1 MTFSNQDLLN
11 LLPWCNCAPPIII
24 CCGKSQFLT
33 GKVAIFHSN
42 LLNYQRVRLVDWG
55 HQPYLE
61 GKRLGHRSNGSPNW
75 MCSTQ
80 NDVGPSCVGWYLH
93 FPTPGIGT
101 VTIPLR
107 TTFWVKLRCL
117 NHVRPKWMIFRSWK
131 QIGKYQQVTCFFPLF
146 GHPTTVSLP
155 HLVLN
160 SCLPSSRR
168 LRWWTISWT
177 WRTTPF
183 RSWGAWCPCLQAGP
197 EFVCCT
203 GSFRRTKIIWEKG
216 SISYITYSVFHR
228 NILDMMFFKIKTQIS
243 NLVSLNHIHFLYIYI
258 YWIYWIYISFI
269 SSNKSSRS
277 NCELVAVLLDPTDPR
292 KRGVSKSSPSSDAR
306 SSW

>member
-1 MTFSNQDLLN
+1 MM
-11 LLPWCNCAPPIII
+11 
-24 CCGKSQFLT
+24 
-33 GKVAIFHSN
+33 
-42 LLNYQRVRLVDWG
+42 
-55 HQPYLE
+55 
-61 GKRLGHRSNGSPNW
+61 LGQAVW
-75 MCSTQ
+75 
-80 NDVGPSCVGWYLH
+80 VGIS
-93 FPTPGIGT
+93 GIGT

-107 TTFWVKLRCL
+107 TTFWVKLRWL

-155 HLVLN
+155 HLVPN

-203 GSFRRTKIIWEKG
+203 GSFRRTKIIWEKS
-216 SISYITYSVFHR
+216 SISYITYSVLHR

-243 NLVSLNHIHFLYIYI
+243 NLASLNHIHFLCIYIYI
-258 YWIYWIYISFI
+258 GYTYPSYHQIRVLAATANSWPQLLGSNWSKKKSCLEIFPIFGRQIVLIKNSGFI
-269 SSNKSSRS
+269 SIYMAM
-277 NCELVAVLLDPTDPR
+277 E
-292 KRGVSKSSPSSDAR
+292 
-306 SSW
+306 WW

>member
-1 MTFSNQDLLN
+1 MM
-11 LLPWCNCAPPIII
+11 
-24 CCGKSQFLT
+24 
-33 GKVAIFHSN
+33 
-42 LLNYQRVRLVDWG
+42 
-55 HQPYLE
+55 
-61 GKRLGHRSNGSPNW
+61 LGQAVW
-75 MCSTQ
+75 
-80 NDVGPSCVGWYLH
+80 VGIS
-93 FPTPGIGT
+93 GIGT

-107 TTFWVKLRCL
+107 TTFWVKLRWL
-117 NHVRPKWMIFRSWK
+117 NHFRPKWMIFRSWK

-155 HLVLN
+155 HLVPN

-197 EFVCCT
+197 EFVF
-203 GSFRRTKIIWEKG
+203 GSFRGSKIIWEKS

-228 NILDMMFFKIKTQIS
+228 NILDIWCFSKSKLKYQILYLWIIS
-243 NLVSLNHIHFLYIYI
+243 ISYIY
-258 YWIYWIYISFI
+258 IYWIYISFI

-277 NCELVAVLLDPTDPR
+277 NCELVALRGSNWSNKKRFRNLPHIRTPDRPDNIVVLYQFIWLWNGDKSGYFFFYPKNIWDG
-292 KRGVSKSSPSSDAR
+292 KMDSKKDQPFFLADRYIYLQSP
-306 SSW
+306 WYGFVWT